1 MRRGGAS
8 PPQPAQ
14 PRPLWRSSLTQPHS
28 MLSFPPH
35 APCRSSS
42 CWAVVWGRCVS
53 MTRKPRRISV
63 KSISTTTCPGEL
75 EPTPHHQGRRL
86 PSVVRRARPF
96 SSLVPHLLC
105 RIQPQCTLPL
115 WAGGGSDPGPCV
127 LQNPVSCVQPQWGL
141 FRLFGCSSEPHFPG
155 GLLSTR
161 HRQQGHEPGSWQAAA
176 VGHKN
181 HEAAGTGL
189 PCGSLW
195 GQAHSLHSL
204 GFLKSLFP
212 LFALVSSDF

>member
-75 EPTPHHQGRRL
+75 EPIPHHQGRRL
-86 PSVVRRARPF
+86 PSVVRGARPF
-96 SSLVPHLLC
+96 SSPVPHLLC
-105 RIQPQCTLPL
+105 RIQPQDQSAPSLC
-115 WAGGGSDPGPCV
+115 GQV
-127 LQNPVSCVQPQWGL
+127 EGL
-141 FRLFGCSSEPHFPG
+141 TQAHVCCRILSLACSPNGASFVC
-155 GLLSTR
+155 S
-161 HRQQGHEPGSWQAAA
+161 AAA
-176 VGHKN
+176 PSLTSQVDFS
-181 HEAAGTGL
+181 A
-189 PCGSLW
+189 PDIGSKGMNQVPGRLLLW
-195 GQAHSLHSL
+195 DTKTMKQQVRACPVALSGARHTLCIPL
-204 GFLKSLFP
+204 GF
-212 LFALVSSDF
+212 